1 MLVNHKDHAYKEIWQ
16 LGYGHDSNVYA
27 NEILVHGLG
36 KLSSIL
42 LFLYMDINSPVK
54 KKSVEHEGM
63 KWDMMLISSE
73 GWKWAILQMISIR
86 FLYVLRKWA
95 DIIYWKYIL

>member
-1 MLVNHKDHAYKEIWQ
+1 MLVYHKDHSYKKRGQ

-54 KKSVEHEGM
+54 KKSVEHKGM
-63 KWDMMLISSE
+63 K
-73 GWKWAILQMISIR
+73 
-86 FLYVLRKWA
+86 
-95 DIIYWKYIL
+95 